1 MTGSGAGFALVTGAS
16 GFVGGHLV
24 EALVAGGYRV
34 RCLVRP
40 QSDRR
45 WLDSLGVSYAAG
57 TVEDAGALRR
67 AVDGV
72 DVVFHLAALTTTARA
87 SEYDRINYG
96 GVVRL
101 VDAMAARPVRLVFC
115 SSLAAGG
122 PARAGRPLTE
132 ADPPA
137 PIGPYGESKLRGEQV
152 VLSGGV
158 PAVVVRPSAVYGPR
172 DRDVLAAFRLA
183 ARGLAIRTGPRG
195 QQLAM
200 IHVHDLA
207 QGLAAAGRTAG
218 AAGIYYVNGGNYL
231 WDDINAA
238 MGAAVGR
245 HPLVL
250 PLPTPA

>member
-45 WLDSLGVSYAAG
+45 WLDSLGVTYAAG
-57 TVEDAGALRR
+57 TVEDVAALRR

-72 DVVFHLAALTTTARA
+72 DVVYHLAALTTTPREADYERV
-87 SEYDRINYG
+87 NYG
-96 GVVRL
+96 GVLRL
-101 VDAMAARPVRLVFC
+101 VEAMAARPVRLVFC

-122 PARAGRPLTE
+122 PARAGRPVTE
-132 ADPPA
+132 ADAPA
-137 PIGPYGESKLRGEQV
+137 PIGPYGESKLRAEQV
-152 VLSGGV
+152 VLSGGL

-172 DRDVLAAFRLA
+172 ERDILAAFRLA

-195 QQLAM
+195 RVKESPGWNSRSPTWYAVLATF
-200 IHVHDLA
+200 
-207 QGLAAAGRTAG
+207 GSAGWTTAC
-218 AAGIYYVNGGNYL
+218 
-231 WDDINAA
+231 
-238 MGAAVGR
+238 
-245 HPLVL
+245 
-250 PLPTPA
+250 TP